1 MPKMTASFLPLPL
14 IFLIGSLSLIGLLR
28 AYEKTGRMHLKEL
41 FSDHPYL
48 FFFYFLQNKF
58 FPKGEWE
65 ILFFLFSATKNILR
79 TLFATTALHFLLSNQ
94 LASFPLAILFIT
106 LLSLFA
112 EFSLKILSELYP
124 YPFLRLLTPISN
136 FFLSL
141 FAPLTFPLLF
151 IQKKLIKS
159 KKKPGRIH
167 DKILEFV
174 HETELSSLLDP
185 LDKKLITSIASFRER
200 TAKEIMV
207 PRIDLF
213 ALSSDLSAQECA
225 VECITEG
232 YSRVPIY
239 SDNIDNIIG
248 VLNTKDIMHLYI
260 ECVQKNNFDPLQV
273 PIEKLISPIIYT
285 PETKVIS
292 KLLQE
297 FRSNK
302 IHIAI
307 VVDEYGGT
315 EGIVTIE
322 DILEELVG
330 EIADEYDIDEE
341 VLFRAIPNGGWVVDA
356 RMNIL
361 DIQKELKIDIPLG
374 PEYDTIGGYI
384 YHKAGTI
391 PGKGW
396 RLHNDDFHLEV
407 LSSTERAV
415 EKVWIIKSQ

>member
-1 MPKMTASFLPLPL
+1 MEAGFLPIPL
-14 IFLIGSLSLIGLLR
+14 IFLFGTLSLIGVLHSC
-28 AYEKTGRMHLKEL
+28 EKAGRMELKKL
-41 FSDHPYL
+41 FCDHPYF
-48 FFFYFLQNKF
+48 FFFYFLQKKL

-65 ILFFLFSATKNILR
+65 NLFFLFSATKNLLR
-79 TLFATTALHFLLSNQ
+79 SLFATTAFYFL
-94 LASFPLAILFIT
+94 FPHYSLELAILIV
-106 LLSLFA
+106 LLIVFVC
-112 EFSLKILSELYP
+112 EFGTKILSELYP
-124 YPFLRLLTPISN
+124 YFFLKILTPISN
-136 FFLSL
+136 LFLILCS
-141 FAPLTFPLLF
+141 FLTLPLLALQ
-151 IQKKLIKS
+151 QKMVKV
-159 KKKPGRIH
+159 KKTEGRIQ
-167 DKILEFV
+167 DKILDFV
-174 HETELSSLLDP
+174 HESELSLLLDP

-213 ALSSDLSAQECA
+213 ALPSHISAKEGALQ
-225 VECITEG
+225 CISEG
-232 YSRVPIY
+232 YSRVPVY
-239 SDNIDNIIG
+239 SDHIDHIIG
-248 VLNTKDIMHLYI
+248 VLNTKDLMHLYI
-260 ECVQKNNFDPLQV
+260 KCVQQNDFNPLEV
-273 PIEKLISPIIYT
+273 PVQELISPILYT
-285 PETKVIS
+285 PETKIIS

-330 EIADEYDIDEE
+330 EIADEYDVDEE
-341 VLFRAIPNGGWVVDA
+341 ILFRTLPGGGWVVDA

-361 DIQKELKIDIPLG
+361 DIQKELKIDILLS

-384 YHKAGTI
+384 YHKAGAI

-396 RLHNDDFHLEV
+396 RLHNDEFHLEV

-415 EKVWIIKSQ
+415 EKVWIIKSE